1 MGKDHDRKGTGHG
14 VLAEIQEVDSFLADF
29 HSNYF
34 PSDASRF
41 AYVLC
46 GFVNGDAVGGLGGA
60 WGQQEEQE
68 RDQVSCSRQQYGS
81 RCRALPGWTAG
92 GGCPHMVVV
101 PGRTDECVRPYTSLC
116 VPCQHGEILGIATGL
131 RL

>member
-1 MGKDHDRKGTGHG
+1 MRLGQFVKGHLRNGNQAADVAYIFQVMGKDHDRKGTGHG

-46 GFVNGDAVGGLGGA
+46 GFVNGDAVGGLGCA
-60 WGQQEEQE
+60 WRQQEEQE
-68 RDQVSCSRQQYGS
+68 RD
-81 RCRALPGWTAG
+81 
-92 GGCPHMVVV
+92 
-101 PGRTDECVRPYTSLC
+101 
-116 VPCQHGEILGIATGL
+116 
-131 RL
+131 